1 MPIVQETQTEQ
12 TEPLDLSLQ
21 KLSREQAPD
30 LCLLAEV
37 AAKIYTHEFK
47 GQVLIVKEVDAEGKR
62 KNTEEIAGKESK
74 RKKLQCGPCQNEV
87 ISMDDMETN
96 TSKKLRICPTCNKT
110 FSYLSTM
117 EIHMRSHT
125 GEKPYDC
132 LTCNKS
138 FPRLSTLNDHMRTH
152 TGEKP
157 YDCLT
162 CNKSFSRSST
172 LNGHMRT
179 HTGEKPYVC
188 PICGRSFSQSSSGK
202 RHMKTH
208 TGKSYNYPLCEK
220 SQ

>member
-1 MPIVQETQTEQ
+1 MHFAYFVFLFFQLSNIRTAETQTEQ

-157 YDCLT
+157 YVCCI
-162 CNKSFSRSST
+162 CNSSFVQSSNWKT
-172 LNGHMRT
+172 HMRA
-179 HTGEKPYVC
+179 HT
-188 PICGRSFSQSSSGK
+188 
-202 RHMKTH
+202 
-208 TGKSYNYPLCEK
+208 
-220 SQ
+220 